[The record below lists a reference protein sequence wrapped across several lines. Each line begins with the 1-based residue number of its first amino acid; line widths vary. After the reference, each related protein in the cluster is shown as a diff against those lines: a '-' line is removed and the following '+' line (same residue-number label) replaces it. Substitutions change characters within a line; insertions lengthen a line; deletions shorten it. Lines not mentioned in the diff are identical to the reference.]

1 MVVADMRQEGRTE
14 YMVDTLK
21 LKGKIIEKGLTIEL
35 LAEKMGIDKSTLYR
49 RLSENGD
56 PISIKEADLMAKEL
70 TLSRDEAVSIF
81 FSQYVA

>member
-1 MVVADMRQEGRTE
+1 
-14 YMVDTLK
+14 MVDTLK

-56 PISIKEADLMAKEL
+56 PISIKEADLMSKEL